1 MTDDL
6 DSLPLAAR
14 LKRTD
19 FSAASRVR
27 LSLRRRLLSGG
38 PVGPSWTPVPA
49 ARLAFGAAMLLAVL
63 LVPQR
68 ERLRGF
74 LAASAAHAGA
84 DEPLPVLS
92 GTFGP
97 TPGADTRHPIVV
109 SPVVVG
115 PRGLSMEA
123 GGLLIVLERRPISIE
138 DIFERRKS

>member
-6 DSLPLAAR
+6 DSLPLAGR

-27 LSLRRRLLSGG
+27 LSLRKRLLSGG
-38 PVGPSWTPVPA
+38 PVGPAWTPVP
-49 ARLAFGAAMLLAVL
+49 ARLAFGAALLLAVL

-68 ERLRGF
+68 ERLRDF
-74 LAASAAHAGA
+74 LADSAAYAGA
-84 DEPLPVLS
+84 DDPLPVLS

-109 SPVVVG
+109 APVVVG

-123 GGLLIVLERRPISIE
+123 DGLMIVLERRAVSIK
-138 DIFERRKS
+138 DIFERRKI